1 MRQSFT
7 RTAATLAAL
16 LVSFALA
23 DAVLTPSVSA
33 QNNGNAGGDTGA
45 GSSTTDG
52 NGTAAPAGGTNAPG
66 AAATPAGALPGQYPP
81 LPHGGFYRGN
91 SPQDPSQAGWYLGL
105 FGLLLLVGMLMIWAR
120 SAYWID
126 EDSRGLNLHPENW
139 NTMLLLGGVAGFF
152 AVLVVPMFLLGF
164 VLLLGLYAVPFGL
177 YVAERNKRVPE
188 SSKVFTPAHIQKV
201 TIRTLAK
208 VGIRIGSSEAVESA
222 IGPPIEFIGKSQTG
236 AGGDAVSDRQVQN
249 SRGYLA
255 AKELVYDAI
264 LRRATDVHLEP
275 KEDEL
280 AARIRI
286 DGVMYPT
293 EPFDRAI
300 GDAVVNIF
308 KVLSS
313 MDITEK
319 RRPQDGSFRA
329 ELEGRRID
337 FRVAT
342 QGTRHGEKM
351 SLRILDQANSV
362 STLNGLGLRKALN
375 QQLTEIF
382 NSPHGLFLAC
392 GPTGAGKST
401 TLYAALNEI
410 DSYQRNII
418 TVEDPVEY
426 KMENVNQIEINTKSG
441 QTFASSLRSILRQD
455 PDVVMVGEIR
465 DGETAEIACQA
476 ANTGHMVFS
485 TIHANDTLT
494 ALYRL
499 MELGVEPFMVA
510 NSISAIMAQRLAR
523 RLCPECKE
531 AYRPKP
537 EFLKKAGLPAEK
549 IDKFYRPPR
558 EGSGDCP
565 KCGGLGFFGRV
576 GVYELLTVTER
587 MRDMIREKAP
597 LSSVKAEARKNGML
611 TMKEEGLRLV
621 VRGTTSI
628 DELLRVVK

>member
-1 MRQSFT
+1 M
-7 RTAATLAAL
+7 TLAAL

-23 DAVLTPSVSA
+23 DVVVPTPASA

-45 GSSTTDG
+45 GPSTTDG
-52 NGTAAPAGGTNAPG
+52 AATDGNGAAANTGGGANAGAPAGT
-66 AAATPAGALPGQYPP
+66 LPGQYPP
-81 LPHGGFYRGN
+81 LPSRHFYRGN
-91 SPQDPSQAGWYLGL
+91 SPTGTVQPGLYLSL

-139 NTMLLLGGVAGFF
+139 NTLLLLGGVAGFL
-152 AVLVVPMFLLGF
+152 AVLVVPMFMLGF

-362 STLNGLGLRKALN
+362 STLSGLGLRKALN

-455 PDVVMVGEIR
+455 PDVVMIGEIR

-558 EGSGDCP
+558 EGGGDCP